1 MDKIIYNK
9 ILDDYFDRD
18 EINRYPIPQ
27 NLNNNKEMISAII
40 LLNSDDN
47 SKLLSKISMEKKLE
61 KICYKDIENKTQIKN
76 WINSILKNNLLDKSI
91 IPFPEVA
98 TEYFIKICKKNIKS
112 KNICMLLLETLI
124 LEGMVE
130 KKEIYKYLIN
140 KYYNKTINI

>member
-47 SKLLSKISMEKKLE
+47 SKLL
-61 KICYKDIENKTQIKN
+61 
-76 WINSILKNNLLDKSI
+76 
-91 IPFPEVA
+91 
-98 TEYFIKICKKNIKS
+98 KKN
-112 KNICMLLLETLI
+112 
-124 LEGMVE
+124 
-130 KKEIYKYLIN
+130 
-140 KYYNKTINI
+140 

>member
-1 MDKIIYNK
+1 MDKIIYYK

-27 NLNNNKEMISAII
+27 NLNNNKEMIRAII

-61 KICYKDIENKTQIKN
+61 KICSKNIENKTQIKN
-76 WINSILKNNLLDKSI
+76 WINSILKNNLLDRLI

-98 TEYFIKICKKNIKS
+98 AEYFIKICKKNIKF
-112 KNICMLLLETLI
+112 KNICILLLEKFIREGLI
-124 LEGMVE
+124 EN
-130 KKEIYKYLIN
+130 KEIYKYLIN